1 MLRAYIN
8 YPNAQ
13 VTVHNDRSCASVRQ
27 QKKEGQRTARLNVR
41 TLSSELGKFSDKA
54 YRFASEADL
63 NDMWLEVDF
72 NDENFERAVVD
83 YVRSLL
89 SQHYKPFTGVK
100 VGGHC

>member
-13 VTVHNDRSCASVRQ
+13 VTVHRESTCASVRQ
-27 QKKEGQRTARLNVR
+27 QKKEGQRTVRLNVR

-63 NDMWLEVDF
+63 NDMWLEVDL
-72 NDENFERAVVD
+72 NDEKFERAVVD

-89 SQHYKPFTGVK
+89 AQNYTPFTGVK
-100 VGGHC
+100 VSGHC

>member
-1 MLRAYIN
+1 MLSAYIN

-13 VTVHNDRSCASVRQ
+13 VTVHRDGSCASVRQ
-27 QKKEGQRTARLNVR
+27 RNKEGQRTVRLNIR

-63 NDMWLEVDF
+63 NDMWLDVDF
-72 NDENFERAVVD
+72 NDETFERSVVD

-89 SQHYKPFTGVK
+89 GQHYKPFAGVK
-100 VGGHC
+100 VSGHC